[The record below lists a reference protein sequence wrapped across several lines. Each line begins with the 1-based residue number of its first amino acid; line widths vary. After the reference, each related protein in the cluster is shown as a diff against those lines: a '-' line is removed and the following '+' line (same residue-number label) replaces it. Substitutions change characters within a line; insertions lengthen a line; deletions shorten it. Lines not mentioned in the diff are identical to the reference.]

1 MYSSYIHC
9 REVLCYEQFGTIA
22 RRFGKENGGVIR

>member
-1 MYSSYIHC
+1 MVVYIHC
-9 REVLCYEQFGTIA
+9 REVLCYEQSGIAA